1 MSRFQ
6 VPIRLLA
13 AFLCGWLF
21 AFLDVIGY
29 VIDYIHH
36 SWNISPG
43 ALTLLLALLLP
54 LGLGAAAALTVNR
67 GNKHLISL
75 AVGTGLLAL
84 TGWYGYWLPGV
95 MRRDAELAASC
106 HSTHPDPACSHGPI
120 NPESYFGTSFLVF
133 SWLIGVLL
141 VLVSSLITSLII
153 SYIMKHWR
161 SVYVKKRSREQ
172 HDLVCSLILDAQAF
186 NVAQDPD

>member
-21 AFLDVIGY
+21 AFLDVINY
-29 VIDYIHH
+29 VIGYMYH

-43 ALTLLLALLLP
+43 ALVFILALLLP

-67 GNKHLISL
+67 GNEHLIFL
-75 AVGTGLLAL
+75 AMGTGLLAL
-84 TGWYGYWLPGV
+84 TGWYGYWFPGV
-95 MRRDAELAASC
+95 MRRDDELAASC
-106 HSTHPDPACSHGPI
+106 HSTHPDPSCSHGMI
-120 NPESYFGTSFLVF
+120 NPENSFGTTFLIY
-133 SWLIGVLL
+133 SWLISVVL

-153 SYIMKHWR
+153 SSIMKHRRR
-161 SVYVKKRSREQ
+161 SVSRQ
-172 HDLVCSLILDAQAF
+172 
-186 NVAQDPD
+186 